1 MNTKDILV
9 RKFILLLITSEFIA
23 FESYPFEVE
32 NSVLDTILEHIDD
45 YYTEA
50 LDSTQ
55 GKMTFDELDE
65 MVKRIENEIL

>member
-1 MNTKDILV
+1 MNTKDILI
-9 RKFILLLITSEFIA
+9 RKFILLLVTSEFID

-32 NSVLDTILEHIDD
+32 NSVIDTILEHIDD
-45 YYTEA
+45 YYVEA

>member
-1 MNTKDILV
+1 MEKILV
-9 RKFILLLITSEFIA
+9 RKFILLLITSEFMA

-32 NSVLDTILEHIDD
+32 NSVIDTILEHIDE
-45 YYTEA
+45 YYVEA

-65 MVKRIENEIL
+65 MVKRIEDEIL

>member
-1 MNTKDILV
+1 MNTKDILI

-45 YYTEA
+45 YYVEA